1 MASSWRAQSNE
12 QRGAYTTVA
21 QAEGSGAELTAHGK
35 ELENETHLDH
45 DLESAVYV
53 GSKPTPEDFL
63 FLPRVADKLP
73 YGAFLVAIV
82 ELCERFAAYGLAGPL
97 QNYMA
102 NSYHDANGLPGALGL
117 SQSRATALSN
127 FFQFWC
133 YVTPI
138 LGAVVADQY
147 LGRYLTIKYFSIIY
161 MTGIAV
167 LLATSLPWSIER
179 GAAFP
184 GLLAAMVIIGLG
196 TGGIKSNVS
205 PLIAEQVR
213 STSAFVETRKDGK
226 QVIVDP
232 EITVQRIYMIY
243 YMCINVGSVSAIATT
258 LLELHVGFW
267 SAYLLPLIM
276 FCIGYAVLVRGKDRY
291 IIKPPQ
297 GGVIGS
303 CFRALWIAA
312 RNGFDIEKAQPSAR
326 RRHPHVI
333 SWNDSFIDELK
344 TALMACKVFLFFP
357 IYWVA
362 YSQMM
367 NNFVSQGMY
376 VDISPLSSANR
387 LSAAGQMQLHGL
399 PNDILPNID
408 PITIILLVP
417 IVDRFIYPF
426 IRTRL
431 HLAFTPMTRITVG
444 FFIASA
450 AMLYAGGL
458 QSFIYNAPPCYSHPS
473 NCEAG
478 SIGEGKFKPNEVHV
492 AWQMPAYILIALSEI
507 LASITGLELAYAKA
521 PENMKS
527 FIMSLF
533 LLTNAGGSALGI
545 LIAPLARDPYLQ
557 WLYFGLAIAAAT
569 TGYVFYRTFKN
580 VAEDDAA
587 RNIERAEE
595 FELMSRGSTD
605 NDEELEPIPKA
616 V

>member
-1 MASSWRAQSNE
+1 MASSWRTHANE
-12 QRGAYTTVA
+12 QRGAYTTIA
-21 QAEGSGAELTAHGK
+21 QAEEPGAGLTAHGK
-35 ELENETHLDH
+35 ELEHEHRQDH

-53 GSKPTPEDFL
+53 GSKPTSEDLL

-82 ELCERFAAYGLAGPL
+82 ELCERFAYYGLAGPF

-102 NSYHDANGLPGALGL
+102 NEYHDANGLPGALGL

-138 LGAVVADQY
+138 LGAVIADQY
-147 LGRYLTIKYFSIIY
+147 LGRYLTIKYFSIVY
-161 MTGIAV
+161 MAGIAV
-167 LLATSLPWSIER
+167 LFVTSLPWSIER

-184 GLLAAMVIIGLG
+184 GLLTAMVIIGLG

-226 QVIVDP
+226 QVIIDP

-276 FCIGYAVLVRGKDRY
+276 FCVGYAVLVWGKDRY

-312 RNGFDIEKAQPSAR
+312 RNGFDIEKARPSAQR
-326 RRHPHVI
+326 KHSHTV
-333 SWNDSFIDELK
+333 SWDDSFIDELK

-367 NNFVSQGMY
+367 NNFVSQGKSRYFVFHSELTRCPQLVKCNSM
-376 VDISPLSSANR
+376 VSQTTSSPTSTLSQLSS
-387 LSAAGQMQLHGL
+387 SYQ
-399 PNDILPNID
+399 
-408 PITIILLVP
+408 
-417 IVDRFIYPF
+417 
-426 IRTRL
+426 
-431 HLAFTPMTRITVG
+431 
-444 FFIASA
+444 
-450 AMLYAGGL
+450 
-458 QSFIYNAPPCYSHPS
+458 
-473 NCEAG
+473 
-478 SIGEGKFKPNEVHV
+478 
-492 AWQMPAYILIALSEI
+492 
-507 LASITGLELAYAKA
+507 
-521 PENMKS
+521 
-527 FIMSLF
+527 
-533 LLTNAGGSALGI
+533 
-545 LIAPLARDPYLQ
+545 
-557 WLYFGLAIAAAT
+557 
-569 TGYVFYRTFKN
+569 
-580 VAEDDAA
+580 
-587 RNIERAEE
+587 
-595 FELMSRGSTD
+595 
-605 NDEELEPIPKA
+605 
-616 V
+616 

>member
-1 MASSWRAQSNE
+1 MASSWRAQSSE
-12 QRGAYTTVA
+12 QRGAYTTIA
-21 QAEGSGAELTAHGK
+21 QAETPGAELTAHGN
-35 ELENETHLDH
+35 ELENESRPDH

-82 ELCERFAAYGLAGPL
+82 ELCERFTYYGIVGPF

-161 MTGIAV
+161 MAGIAV
-167 LLATSLPWSIER
+167 LFATSLPWSIGR

-213 STSAFVETRKDGK
+213 STSAFVETRKDNK

-258 LLELHVGFW
+258 MLELHVGFW

-312 RNGFDIEKAQPSAR
+312 RNGFDIEKARPSAR
-326 RRHPHVI
+326 RKRSHTI
-333 SWNDSFIDELK
+333 SWDDGFIDELK

-367 NNFVSQGMY
+367 NNFVSQ
-376 VDISPLSSANR
+376 
-387 LSAAGQMQLHGL
+387 AGQMQLHGL

-431 HLAFTPMTRITVG
+431 QLAFTPMTRITVG

-450 AMLYAGGL
+450 AMLYASGL
-458 QSFIYNAPPCYSHPS
+458 QSFIYNTPPCYSRPS

-478 SIGEGKFKPNEVHV
+478 SIGEGKYEPNEIHV

-557 WLYFGLAIAAAT
+557 WLYFGLASAAAV
-569 TGYVFYRTFKN
+569 TGYAFHCTFKN
-580 VAEDDAA
+580 VTEDDAG
-587 RNIERAEE
+587 RKIERAEE
-595 FELMSRGSTD
+595 FELMSRDSMDGRESM
-605 NDEELEPIPKA
+605 EALPKA

>member
-1 MASSWRAQSNE
+1 MASSWRTRDGE

-21 QAEGSGAELTAHGK
+21 QAEEPGAELTAHGK
-35 ELENETHLDH
+35 ELEHEEGQER
-45 DLESAVYV
+45 DLEGALYI
-53 GSKPTPEDFL
+53 GSKPTPEDLL

-82 ELCERFAAYGLAGPL
+82 ELCERFAYYGLAGPL

-138 LGAVVADQY
+138 IGAVVADQY
-147 LGRYLTIKYFSIIY
+147 LGRYLTIKWFSLIY
-161 MTGIAV
+161 MAGIAV
-167 LLATSLPWSIER
+167 LFVTSLPFSIER
-179 GAAFP
+179 GAALP
-184 GLLAAMVIIGLG
+184 GLLTAMVIIGLG

-213 STSAFVETRKDGK
+213 STNAFVKTGRDGK

-267 SAYLLPLIM
+267 SAYLLPLLM
-276 FCIGYAVLVRGKDRY
+276 FCVGYAVLVWGKDRY

-312 RNGFDIEKAQPSAR
+312 RNGFNIDEARPSAQR
-326 RRHPHVI
+326 NRANGVA
-333 SWNDSFIDELK
+333 WNDDFIDELK

-367 NNFVSQGMY
+367 NNFVSQGTS
-376 VDISPLSSANR
+376 DQR
-387 LSAAGQMQLHGL
+387 
-399 PNDILPNID
+399 
-408 PITIILLVP
+408 
-417 IVDRFIYPF
+417 
-426 IRTRL
+426 
-431 HLAFTPMTRITVG
+431 
-444 FFIASA
+444 
-450 AMLYAGGL
+450 
-458 QSFIYNAPPCYSHPS
+458 
-473 NCEAG
+473 
-478 SIGEGKFKPNEVHV
+478 
-492 AWQMPAYILIALSEI
+492 
-507 LASITGLELAYAKA
+507 
-521 PENMKS
+521 
-527 FIMSLF
+527 
-533 LLTNAGGSALGI
+533 
-545 LIAPLARDPYLQ
+545 PY
-557 WLYFGLAIAAAT
+557 
-569 TGYVFYRTFKN
+569 R
-580 VAEDDAA
+580 
-587 RNIERAEE
+587 
-595 FELMSRGSTD
+595 
-605 NDEELEPIPKA
+605 
-616 V
+616 